1 MKAYIDLE
9 TGPADYELL
18 AKLMPQFEPAAN
30 LKDPVKIESSI
41 GAKRADWIASAALRS
56 TTGKILAVTMAQDNA
71 EPEFL
76 TGDEATL
83 IDKAVQELCDPAV
96 TVYGWNL
103 HGFDL
108 PFLCQRAAV
117 HGIKAFPC
125 LTTKFK
131 GRYSWCEN
139 LVDAMTV
146 WNMSHQHVS
155 GSGLGAVALAL
166 GVGEKSGDGKDFAEL
181 LKTDPDKA
189 KEYAVNDVNLLRK
202 IVERM
207 GI

>member
-1 MKAYIDLE
+1 
-9 TGPADYELL
+9 
-18 AKLMPQFEPAAN
+18 
-30 LKDPVKIESSI
+30 
-41 GAKRADWIASAALRS
+41 
-56 TTGKILAVTMAQDNA
+56 
-71 EPEFL
+71 EPEFSV
-76 TGDEATL
+76 GEEKAL
-83 IDKAVQELCDPAV
+83 IEFALQELCDPAV

-117 HGIKAFPC
+117 HGVKAFSC

-166 GVGEKSGDGKDFAEL
+166 GVGEKPGNGAEFAEL
-181 LKTDPDKA
+181 LKSDPEKA
-189 KEYAVNDVNLLRK
+189 REYAVNDVNLLRN